1 MKKFFATTA
10 LAAIAISGAAI
21 AQEDPAKT
29 FIDASNAMIEG
40 NQIKNVSASIERK
53 GYLVIHNEGAG
64 APPASVGHIA
74 LQPGM
79 NENLT
84 IDATEALDPSTN
96 ISLMLHYE
104 TNDND
109 TYDFGAGMTD
119 VDTPVSV
126 GDAVVMAPVK
136 GGM

>member
-1 MKKFFATTA
+1 
-10 LAAIAISGAAI
+10 
-21 AQEDPAKT
+21 
-29 FIDASNAMIEG
+29 
-40 NQIKNVSASIERK
+40 
-53 GYLVIHNEGAG
+53 
-64 APPASVGHIA
+64 
-74 LQPGM
+74 M

-126 GDAVVMAPVK
+126 GDAVVVAPVK